1 MDTVSEIR
9 GINGRPP
16 LPEDKRIYF
25 MKKSVAIKDQLPGT
39 PVAPNAPVGGSKFLK
54 TFEFILES
62 TEKNEKLYD
71 TYVGVE
77 FSILV
82 SLN

>member
-1 MDTVSEIR
+1 M
-9 GINGRPP
+9 
-16 LPEDKRIYF
+16 
-25 MKKSVAIKDQLPGT
+25 AIKDQQPGT
-39 PVAPNAPVGGSKFLK
+39 PAAPNAPVGGSKFIK

-82 SLN
+82 SLNKIYNFIKLVQINNRIPYKKCEY